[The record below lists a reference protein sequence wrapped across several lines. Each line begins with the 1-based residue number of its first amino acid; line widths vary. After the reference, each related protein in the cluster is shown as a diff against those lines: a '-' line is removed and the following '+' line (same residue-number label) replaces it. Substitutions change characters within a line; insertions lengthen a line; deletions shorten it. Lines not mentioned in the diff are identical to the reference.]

1 MTGAVAPVVMATIY
15 AVPAV
20 ATKTNACTPLLSAE
34 PSIQRNPLE
43 LAKRNYSLEVK
54 AVEEVKTA
62 SALVIAPFYA
72 PTSEYSLVLFKAV
85 FVKKEADPT
94 LFPADIL

>member
-1 MTGAVAPVVMATIY
+1 MTGAVVPVVMATIS
-15 AVPAV
+15 AFPAV

-43 LAKRNYSLEVK
+43 LEKRNYSLEVK

-62 SALVIAPFYA
+62 SPTAMAVAAPL
-72 PTSEYSLVLFKAV
+72 SEYILVMFAVV
-85 FVKKEADPT
+85 FVKKEA
-94 LFPADIL
+94 AA